1 MANILK
7 IKRSD
12 NANGNAPTALA
23 RGELAYHEVTDIL
36 YIGSGT
42 ETGGEAANQPVVA
55 GPLNLMPA
63 PTANVSLNSKRLTNL
78 AAPVSIT
85 DAANKQYV
93 DDHVQGLDVKESVRV
108 ATTTVMP
115 SGFPNSY
122 GGSTSGGQNV
132 IDGVT
137 LADGDRVLVKS
148 QASNDA
154 ADAANG
160 IYTYTDTTKGFS
172 RSTDFNENDEVTA
185 NAFVFVEEGTVN
197 ADNGFVLTTN
207 NTITIG
213 STAIQFTQFS
223 GAGQI
228 VAGNGIS
235 KSGNTLNAALTTNG
249 GLEIH
254 NTQMRVN
261 LGASSINGT
270 LPTSKVTTEA
280 IADGGANLATA
291 DQIHTFVTGSYAGDI
306 TSVSAGTGLGGG
318 GTTGTVNLFVD
329 LEEVANGASDPVGND
344 KLVYVTAGGDTKKY
358 AFSDVP
364 LTIFD
369 SATFIKDS
377 STIDC
382 GTF

>member
-12 NANGNAPTALA
+12 NANGNAPTSLA
-23 RGELAYHEVTDIL
+23 RGELAYHEVTDTL

-42 ETGGEAANQPVVA
+42 ETGGDAANQPVVA

-78 AAPVSIT
+78 AAPTSVF

-93 DDHVQGLDVKESVRV
+93 DSHAQGLDIKESVRV
-108 ATTTVMP
+108 ATTAAMP
-115 SGFPNSY
+115 SGFPASY

-137 LADGDRVLVKS
+137 LAEGDRVLVKS
-148 QASNDA
+148 QSSS
-154 ADAANG
+154 DAANAGNG
-160 IYTYTDTTKGFS
+160 IYVYTTSGHNFS
-172 RSTDFNENDEVTA
+172 RATDFNENDEVTA

-207 NTITIG
+207 NVITIG
-213 STAIQFTQFS
+213 TTAIQFTQFS

-270 LPTSKVTTEA
+270 LPITKGGTGGTDISSARSGLGLEIGNHVQAYDVDLNTIAGFGHTSSGTNSYGILESNGSTWVKTKSP
-280 IADGGANLATA
+280 ANL
-291 DQIHTFVTGSYAGDI
+291 
-306 TSVSAGTGLGGG
+306 
-318 GTTGTVNLFVD
+318 
-329 LEEVANGASDPVGND
+329 
-344 KLVYVTAGGDTKKY
+344 
-358 AFSDVP
+358 
-364 LTIFD
+364 
-369 SATFIKDS
+369 
-377 STIDC
+377 TIDC
-382 GTF
+382 GTFS